1 MTSAADSF
9 PPRTPAVP
17 PRPPAGRGRGWT
29 VRLALVLAALVAVAV
44 LRPGAKP
51 EALELRGFTMGTHY
65 TVRLAQ
71 LPPGMV
77 SEEIQT
83 RIEASLATVN
93 RQMSTYLPDSEL
105 SRFNRWESEDWF
117 PVSPA
122 TAKVVAAA
130 QEISRQ
136 TDGAFDVTVG
146 PLVNLWSFGPDARP
160 DVPPTEDE
168 IERAR
173 ARVDYRRVEVRPEPP
188 ALRKSDPDVYVDL
201 SAIAKGY
208 AVDVL
213 VDLLA
218 NLGIRGGMVE
228 IGGDLAAWGTRA
240 DGAPWRIG
248 IERPITWGHALHQVI
263 GLTDRALATSGDY
276 RNYFEWEERRY
287 SHQIDPRTGWPV
299 QHELTSVS
307 VIGANCKLADA
318 WATALMVAGPDRA
331 ERLAREHDLQVLLIL
346 RTEEG
351 FEDRMAGGFERHLLA
366 FSEP

>member
-1 MTSAADSF
+1 MTSANDSF

-17 PRPPAGRGRGWT
+17 SRPPAGRGKGWAI
-29 VRLALVLAALVAVAV
+29 RLALVLAAFVAVAV
-44 LRPGAKP
+44 LRPRAKP
-51 EALELRGFTMGTHY
+51 VAVELRGFTMGTHY

-160 DVPPTEDE
+160 DAPPTEDE

-173 ARVDYRRVEVRPEPP
+173 ARVGYRRVEVRPKPP

-213 VDLLA
+213 ESHDKTGHCPRSLVVKHLSGSSSQPSKNGVKLST
-218 NLGIRGGMVE
+218 
-228 IGGDLAAWGTRA
+228 GTNY
-240 DGAPWRIG
+240 
-248 IERPITWGHALHQVI
+248 HQCRNSAR
-263 GLTDRALATSGDY
+263 LNWKKSGTF
-276 RNYFEWEERRY
+276 FE
-287 SHQIDPRTGWPV
+287 
-299 QHELTSVS
+299 
-307 VIGANCKLADA
+307 
-318 WATALMVAGPDRA
+318 GPDSA
-331 ERLAREHDLQVLLIL
+331 E
-346 RTEEG
+346 
-351 FEDRMAGGFERHLLA
+351 
-366 FSEP
+366 